1 MVRIFSQDRITAVF
15 ASQHPLDGPI
25 ELCTH
30 CISFST
36 LSSAAVTRST
46 EFSFSR
52 VARTYVCLRIWSSR
66 KVPPSA
72 SGEGRWQN
80 RAASEVLDSERRG
93 GHNHDRGPRSAV
105 CNSDLGGSFL
115 ITTTTRSGILFLL
128 HAVALAH
135 HFQVIMSDDKPLK
148 RVVIRANRVQTEIL
162 KAAYTQSQTA
172 SGEQLEILFEQTGLH
187 VLLNCS
193 WLLLIVYPYL

>member
-1 MVRIFSQDRITAVF
+1 MHSLYKFLYAFVSGRHQIHRVQLLTRRQDVCLPTDLVF
-15 ASQHPLDGPI
+15 A
-25 ELCTH
+25 E
-30 CISFST
+30 
-36 LSSAAVTRST
+36 
-46 EFSFSR
+46 
-52 VARTYVCLRIWSSR
+52 
-66 KVPPSA
+66 VPPSA
-72 SGEGRWQN
+72 SGEVAGKIVQLLK
-80 RAASEVLDSERRG
+80 VLDSERRG